1 MVVNDE
7 FEIMILILMEFA
19 VAFMK
24 VLYQRSSGE
33 IDENYE
39 KPWSKYVF
47 FGPRKKDRNFRVRSR
62 RINYF
67 VDYIKIGIGYRL
79 HYRPSP

>member
-7 FEIMILILMEFA
+7 FEIMILMLTEFA
-19 VAFMK
+19 VAFLK

-39 KPWSKYVF
+39 KPWSK
-47 FGPRKKDRNFRVRSR
+47 
-62 RINYF
+62 
-67 VDYIKIGIGYRL
+67 
-79 HYRPSP
+79 